1 MCNFKQPFQE
11 MLTIIYKAYRR
22 LMTLI
27 LERVK
32 EKSFYHTMEQKEN
45 KDVVKVFHI
54 HGKKKM
60 PADMV
65 AAKSFWFSSHFQIAF
80 RFHFCCDFCL
90 AATLV
95 MKITAKPNCREGLH
109 MSLMF
114 ISFLTVLV

>member
-11 MLTIIYKAYRR
+11 ILTIIYKAYRR

-54 HGKKKM
+54 HGKKKYLLIWWLPSHSGF
-60 PADMV
+60 PATFKSLSDFTV
-65 AAKSFWFSSHFQIAF
+65 AVIFA
-80 RFHFCCDFCL
+80 L
-90 AATLV
+90 L
-95 MKITAKPNCREGLH
+95 LH
-109 MSLMF
+109 W
-114 ISFLTVLV
+114 